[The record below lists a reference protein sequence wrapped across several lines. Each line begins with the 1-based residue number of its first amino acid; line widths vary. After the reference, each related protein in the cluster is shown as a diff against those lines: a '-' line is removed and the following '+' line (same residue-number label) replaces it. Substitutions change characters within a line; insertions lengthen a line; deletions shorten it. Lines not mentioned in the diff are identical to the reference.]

1 MNILILL
8 LHRNS
13 IATSKKYFYHR
24 NKELQLT
31 FFKSRRAIRFWGSA
45 YKVVDEGNDDNGCS
59 NNNESRLSFEGATSL
74 TWWWLWKVVPAAGI
88 WNACVKELIFNKEIK
103 MILIRRFD
111 DMCTVIRIFAVDGVG
126 VIEEK
131 SEKYSSNM
139 YSRVDE
145 DDSSIL

>member
-1 MNILILL
+1 
-8 LHRNS
+8 
-13 IATSKKYFYHR
+13 
-24 NKELQLT
+24 
-31 FFKSRRAIRFWGSA
+31 
-45 YKVVDEGNDDNGCS
+45 
-59 NNNESRLSFEGATSL
+59 
-74 TWWWLWKVVPAAGI
+74 
-88 WNACVKELIFNKEIK
+88 